1 MPALA
6 HWLLAA
12 LAFPALA
19 SCAYLFVLTL
29 LSARPPRPLRSS
41 GRMRFDVVIPAHNEA
56 ARIGRSLASLGR
68 LDWPPDRFRLLVVA
82 DNCDDATATVA
93 RAAGARVLER
103 NDAAHRGKG
112 YALQRAFSDSLEAG
126 WADAVA
132 IVDADA
138 EVSANLLEA
147 FAARIEAG
155 AGAVQAHYG
164 VLNPDESWRT
174 RLIALAH
181 GAFHGVR
188 SRARERLDL
197 SCGLRGNGW
206 CVSHRVLRQVPYRAF
221 SLTEDLEYGI
231 ALGLAG
237 ERVHY
242 ADEAHADA
250 EMASGENIA
259 QRQRQRWEDGRFDL
273 IRSRVVPLLRA
284 AARTRSALQFDL
296 ALDLLVLPLSYVA
309 LNVAALAAVAAL
321 ASLWDASL
329 RGWLWAAAIGG
340 LMLVAYVLRGW
351 QLSGRGVAG
360 LLDLLRAPRY
370 VLWKMQRVLRSHDR
384 DEWAPTRAGVSEKPE
399 SPPTLAPGASRDP

>member
-1 MPALA
+1 MLALA
-6 HWLLAA
+6 QVLLAA
-12 LAFPALA
+12 LAVPALA
-19 SCAYLFVLTL
+19 SCAYLFALTL
-29 LSARPPRPLRSS
+29 LSARAPAPPRSS
-41 GRMRFDVVIPAHNEA
+41 RRLRFDVIVPAHDEA
-56 ARIGRSLASLGR
+56 ARIGRCLASLHR
-68 LDWPPDRFRLLVVA
+68 LDWPPERLGLVVVA
-82 DNCDDATATVA
+82 DNCGDATADVA

-103 NDAAHRGKG
+103 RDAARRGKG
-112 YALQRAFSDSLEAG
+112 YALKLAFDDSADSR
-126 WADAVA
+126 WADAVVV
-132 IVDADA
+132 VDADA

-188 SRARERLDL
+188 SRARERLGL

-206 CVSHRVLRQVPYRAF
+206 CVSHRALRAVPYRAF

-250 EMASGENIA
+250 EMASGEKIA

-273 IRSRVVPLLRA
+273 IRAQALPLLRTA
-284 AARTRSALQFDL
+284 LRTRSALCLDL
-296 ALDLLVLPLSYVA
+296 AVDLLVLPLSYVA
-309 LNVAALAAVAAL
+309 LNVAALAAAAAL
-321 ASLWDASL
+321 ASWWDASL
-329 RGWLWAAAIGG
+329 RAWLWPAAVSG
-340 LMLVAYVLRGW
+340 LFLAAYVLRGW
-351 QLSGRGVAG
+351 QLSGRGAAG
-360 LLDLLRAPRY
+360 LLDLLRAPAFI
-370 VLWKMQRVLRSHDR
+370 LWKMLRVLRRHDR
-384 DEWAPTRAGVSEKPE
+384 GEWAPTR
-399 SPPTLAPGASRDP
+399 RDP